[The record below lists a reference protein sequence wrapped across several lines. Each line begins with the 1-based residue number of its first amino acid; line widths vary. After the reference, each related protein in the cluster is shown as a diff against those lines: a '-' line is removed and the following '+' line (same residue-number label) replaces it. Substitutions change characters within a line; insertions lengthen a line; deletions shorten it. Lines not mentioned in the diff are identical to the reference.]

1 MTNREELLH
10 YCWKFKLFAAE
21 NLITTDEQKLE
32 IIDPGTWNNNA
43 GPDFFNAKI
52 KIGETVW
59 AGNVEI
65 HRSSDEWMKHGHHT
79 DKAYNSVVLH
89 VVEYDKG
96 DVFNEK
102 GQKVPQLVIHVSEKV
117 KQNADFLLFSDAIL
131 PCKSHLANTPK
142 QLTDAWLTTLA
153 IERLERKTD
162 DVFAHLKRF
171 NNSWDDTFYV
181 LLARNF
187 GFGLNSDEFERLA
200 LSLPYSYIRKHSDNL
215 FQVEAL
221 LFGQAGMLEEN
232 EAKDDYYFEL
242 QREYQFLKK
251 KFMLKPLEDVHFKK
265 LRTRPQG
272 FPQVR
277 IAELAAV
284 IQQSDRLFSAILE
297 KEDPLQLRMFFQ
309 INASQYWQTHYSF
322 GKTSKKLSKSLGDNS
337 LDTILINSVVPLL
350 FAYGKQNTIEK
361 YTDRAIHI
369 LEALKPERNSIVR
382 DFRAAGIEM
391 KNAFDTQASIQL
403 YREYCQKRK
412 CLYCRFGHRI
422 LSNGFHYFSDS
433 SMLNL

>member
-1 MTNREELLH
+1 
-10 YCWKFKLFAAE
+10 
-21 NLITTDEQKLE
+21 
-32 IIDPGTWNNNA
+32 
-43 GPDFFNAKI
+43 
-52 KIGETVW
+52 
-59 AGNVEI
+59 
-65 HRSSDEWMKHGHHT
+65 
-79 DKAYNSVVLH
+79 
-89 VVEYDKG
+89 
-96 DVFNEK
+96 
-102 GQKVPQLVIHVSEKV
+102 V
-117 KQNADFLLFSDAIL
+117 KQNADFLLFSDVVL
-131 PCKSHLANTPK
+131 PCRSQLTDLPKSR
-142 QLTDAWLTTLA
+142 TDAWLTTLA
-153 IERLERKTD
+153 IERLERKTND
-162 DVFAHLKRF
+162 IYAHLKRF

-232 EAKDDYYFEL
+232 VANDDYYFEL

-277 IAELAAV
+277 IAELAAI

-309 INASQYWQTHYSF
+309 IKVSEYWQTHYSF
-322 GKTSKKLSKSLGDNS
+322 GKTSKKISKSLGDNS
-337 LDTILINSVVPLL
+337 LDAILINSVVPLL
-350 FAYGKQNTIEK
+350 FAYGKQNDIEK

-369 LEALKPERNSIVR
+369 LEALKPKGTASS
-382 DFRAAGIEM
+382 GIF
-391 KNAFDTQASIQL
+391 APP
-403 YREYCQKRK
+403 
-412 CLYCRFGHRI
+412 G
-422 LSNGFHYFSDS
+422 LS
-433 SMLNL
+433 

>member
-1 MTNREELLH
+1 M
-10 YCWKFKLFAAE
+10 
-21 NLITTDEQKLE
+21 
-32 IIDPGTWNNNA
+32 
-43 GPDFFNAKI
+43 
-52 KIGETVW
+52 
-59 AGNVEI
+59 
-65 HRSSDEWMKHGHHT
+65 
-79 DKAYNSVVLH
+79 
-89 VVEYDKG
+89 
-96 DVFNEK
+96 
-102 GQKVPQLVIHVSEKV
+102 
-117 KQNADFLLFSDAIL
+117 LFSDAIL
-131 PCKSHLANTPK
+131 PCRSQLGNIPK
-142 QLTDAWLTTLA
+142 QWTDTWLTSLG
-153 IERLERKTD
+153 IERLERKTND
-162 DVFAHLKRF
+162 IYAHLKRF

-232 EAKDDYYFEL
+232 LENDDYYFEL

-265 LRTRPQG
+265 IRTRPQG

-309 INASQYWQTHYSF
+309 INASEYWQTHYSF
-322 GKTSKKLSKSLGDNS
+322 GKPSKKISKSLGDNS
-337 LDTILINSVVPLL
+337 LDVILINSVVPLL
-350 FAYGKQNTIEK
+350 FAYGKQNNIEK

-369 LEALKPERNSIVR
+369 LEALKPEKNSIVR
-382 DFRAAGIEM
+382 EFRSAGIDME
-391 KNAFDTQASIQL
+391 NAFDTQAAIQL

-412 CLYCRFGHRI
+412 CLFCRFGHRI